1 MSNQGTEFLPNE
13 VSNNLSD
20 DLGLESSEGNGLTQ
34 DKGFKESGS
43 D

>member
-1 MSNQGTEFLPNE
+1 MSNTGTESLPNE

-20 DLGLESSEGNGLTQ
+20 DLGLESSEGTGL